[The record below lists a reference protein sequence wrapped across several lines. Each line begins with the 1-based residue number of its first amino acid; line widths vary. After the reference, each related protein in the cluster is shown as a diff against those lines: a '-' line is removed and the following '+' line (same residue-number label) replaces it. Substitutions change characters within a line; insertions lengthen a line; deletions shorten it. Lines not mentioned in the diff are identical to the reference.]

1 MAAFL
6 SSSLVAATSR
16 RAAAAQRCACH
27 GRPAGIPAGGAP
39 SRRVVAVPTAS
50 AAEPSSP
57 PKTEAL
63 VGSSDRAAALP
74 WQTSV
79 AGEEFPLL
87 FMDFIVH
94 MLGVMKGEL
103 TGVADLPF
111 EESLSLQTGKK
122 RVRLWGSHLGV
133 AAAIARRVKPQGA
146 GEGVGRGTPHGGR
159 TRRSCSKWSDVNAVL
174 QGYTPECGGF
184 QVSLGAGF

>member
-1 MAAFL
+1 MAAFV
-6 SSSLVAATSR
+6 SSGLAAAPRR
-16 RAAAAQRCACH
+16 RAAAATAAARRFACR
-27 GRPAGIPAGGAP
+27 GRPAGNLAAGP

-50 AAEPSSP
+50 AAEAQS
-57 PKTEAL
+57 TEAPTAEPL

-122 RVRLWGSHLGV
+122 RVRLEGSPGGGGGRCASGE
-133 AAAIARRVKPQGA
+133 AAAG
-146 GEGVGRGTPHGGR
+146 GTGGGR
-159 TRRSCSKWSDVNAVL
+159 PVWARKCGERPVPHAACVVCHFSFVVL
-174 QGYTPECGGF
+174 QGGSP
-184 QVSLGAGF
+184 V